1 MKQLRASIHS
11 PYMEWAKLCSAAPY
25 NLATSGVEGYPLAE
39 LGANIQDLEING
51 PTAYG
56 YPPLQE
62 RLARKSQV
70 LPECVVAAA
79 GTSMAN
85 HLAMAACF
93 EAGDEVLVEQPTYEL
108 LLSTARFLGAKI
120 RRFRRRF
127 EDGFRIDL
135 KEVEKK
141 VTPRTRLI
149 AITNLHNPSSALT
162 DEATLTALGEI
173 AVRCGARVL
182 VDEVYLESIFD
193 APARSA
199 FHLGKQFVCTN
210 SLTKAYGL
218 SGLRCGWVLAE
229 PELAQRMWH
238 LNDVFAATAVHPGE
252 LLSVMALDR
261 LPQIA
266 ARARRLLESNRQAV
280 NAFLDSRRDLR
291 CVRPPCGTV
300 VFPKLRRGE
309 VDEFCALLRE
319 KYETSVVPGHFFEMP
334 RHFRVG
340 MGGDTEMTAEG
351 LRRLGCALDEYDR
364 RAKSRLS

>member
-1 MKQLRASIHS
+1 MKQPRSTVRS

-25 NLATSGVEGYPLAE
+25 NLATSGVAGYPLAE
-39 LGANIQDLEING
+39 LGVNLQDLEING
-51 PTAYG
+51 PDAYG
-56 YPPLQE
+56 YQPLRE

-70 LPECVVAAA
+70 PPECVVAAA
-79 GTSMAN
+79 GTSFAN

-127 EDGFRIDL
+127 EDDFRIDPQ
-135 KEVEKK
+135 EVEKR

-149 AITNLHNPSSALT
+149 VITNLHNPSSAPT
-162 DEATLTALGEI
+162 DEATLAAIGEI
-173 AVRCGARVL
+173 ALRNGARVL
-182 VDEVYLESIFD
+182 VDEVYLETMFD

-199 FHLGKQFVCTN
+199 FHLGKQFVSTN
-210 SLTKAYGL
+210 SLTKGYGL

-229 PELAQRMWH
+229 PELAERMWR

-252 LLSVMALDR
+252 RLSVMALDR

-266 ARARRLLESNRQAV
+266 ARARQLLDINRQAV
-280 NAFLDSRRDLR
+280 SAFLDARRDLR
-291 CVRPPCGTV
+291 CFRPSFGTV
-300 VFPKLRRGE
+300 VFPRLRKGSVE
-309 VDEFCALLRE
+309 EFCSLLRE
-319 KYETSVVPGHFFEMP
+319 KYETSVVPGGFFEMP
-334 RHFRVG
+334 PHFRVG

-351 LRRLGCALDEYDR
+351 LRRLGHALNEYGKR
-364 RAKSRLS
+364 TKS